1 MISDDKMVKCK
12 LSTCIDESCVVGRHS
27 STLCRMHHLVRNSNN
42 VKNHRARLT
51 LKQKEC
57 SHANTSDSMK
67 KSRLRKRVAQRHN

>member
-1 MISDDKMVKCK
+1 MISDEEMVKCK

-42 VKNHRARLT
+42 VKNHRARLP
-51 LKQKEC
+51 LSQQDC